1 MELQAEPVTIEGD
14 LAARADTLGEHG
26 ATEDEVAFLLG
37 NEKQP
42 SQRVEL
48 NAMTSRQFVDFLERK
63 LTEHGVE
70 KVMPDQ
76 TSLTQQARRLIEAQ
90 LTERAL
96 DNIRDDLAVQ
106 AAAQELP
113 LDLADQVR
121 ALLAEH
127 RELPWDAALA
137 RIIGF

>member
-1 MELQAEPVTIEGD
+1 
-14 LAARADTLGEHG
+14 G

-127 RELPWDAALA
+127 RELPWDAAL
-137 RIIGF
+137 